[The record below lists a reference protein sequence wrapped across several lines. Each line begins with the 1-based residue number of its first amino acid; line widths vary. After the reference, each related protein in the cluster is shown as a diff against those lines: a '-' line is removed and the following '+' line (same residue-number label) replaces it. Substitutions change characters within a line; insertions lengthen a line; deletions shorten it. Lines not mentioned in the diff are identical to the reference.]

1 MGDVEK
7 QGGARG
13 KKFASVQFS
22 AFQLLSFYP
31 QETLPPLVAAGI
43 GGTFWVSEVIRADCA
58 TAESQIVR

>member
-1 MGDVEK
+1 V
-7 QGGARG
+7 
-13 KKFASVQFS
+13 FS
-22 AFQLLSFYP
+22 FQLLSFSASQLLP